1 MIVKLRKKL
10 KESRSKGFIEGE
22 MQATIR
28 YRKNMDVIFQEH
40 EKQVQELVKSQRL
53 EIRVIEKEYILKQAR
68 IEKKMRRL
76 DSLVTEWEENIYQV
90 KEISSQAREVL
101 ARIKQAMYQDRKT
114 LANVLD
120 DEKTIE
126 MLQLS
131 LNNLV
136 QKQNTVPQTSSIF

>member
-10 KESRSKGFIEGE
+10 KDSRQKGFIEGE
-22 MQATIR
+22 MQATLR
-28 YRKNMDVIFQEH
+28 YRKNMELVFQEH
-40 EKQVQELVKSQRL
+40 EKQVQELVKSQRM
-53 EIRVIEKEYILKQAR
+53 EIRIIEKEYVLKQAR

-76 DSLVTEWEENIYQV
+76 DSLVSEWEENIYQV

-101 ARIKQAMYQDRKT
+101 ARIKQAMYQDRKN

-126 MLQLS
+126 MLQMG

-136 QKQNTVPQTSSIF
+136 QKQNTIPQTSSLF

>member
-10 KESRSKGFIEGE
+10 KKSRQKGFFDGE
-22 MQATIR
+22 MQATVR
-28 YRKNMDVIFQEH
+28 YRKAMNLMFQEH
-40 EKQVQELVKSQRL
+40 EKQIQELVKSQRL

-76 DSLVTEWEENIYQV
+76 DSLITEWEENIYQV

-101 ARIKQAMYQDRKT
+101 ARIKQAMYQDRKN

-120 DEKTIE
+120 DDKTIE
-126 MLQLS
+126 MLQLN

-136 QKQNTVPQTSSIF
+136 NKQNTIPQNSTLI

>member
-10 KESRSKGFIEGE
+10 KDSKNKGFIEGE
-22 MQATIR
+22 MQATLR
-28 YRKNMDVIFQEH
+28 YRKTLDAMFREH

-53 EIRVIEKEYILKQAR
+53 EIRVIEKEYALKQVR
-68 IEKKMRRL
+68 VEKKMKRL
-76 DSLVTEWEENIYQV
+76 DSLVSEWEENIYQV

-101 ARIKQAMYQDRKT
+101 ARIKQAMYQDRKN

-120 DEKTIE
+120 DDKTIE
-126 MLQLS
+126 MLQLG

-136 QKQNTVPQTSSIF
+136 QKQNTVPQTSNII